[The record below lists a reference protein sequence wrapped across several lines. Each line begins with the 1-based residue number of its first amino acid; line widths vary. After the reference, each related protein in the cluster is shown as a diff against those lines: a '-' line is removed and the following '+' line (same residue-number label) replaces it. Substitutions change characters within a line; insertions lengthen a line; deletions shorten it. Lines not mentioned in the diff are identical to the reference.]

1 MSRLLKKKFLI
12 PCALAGILVGPLSAV
27 AAGNGKADEPPI
39 RVVQFGDL
47 DLSREAGIAVLYSR
61 LHSAAREVCES
72 SDTWSLRLFRQ
83 QTDCREAAIGR
94 AVADVN
100 SAALTTYYLTKSK
113 AGGTDIR
120 RR

>member
-1 MSRLLKKKFLI
+1 MSRLLKKKSLI
-12 PCALAGILVGPLSAV
+12 PCALAGILVSPLSAV
-27 AAGNGKADEPPI
+27 ASGNGKPDEPPV

-47 DLSREAGIAVLYSR
+47 DLSRGAGIAVLYSR

-72 SDTWSLRLFRQ
+72 SDMWSLRLFRQ
-83 QTDCREAAIGR
+83 QADCRDAAIGR

-100 SAALTTYYLTKSK
+100 SAALTAYYLAKSK
-113 AGGTDIR
+113 ASGSDIR

>member
-12 PCALAGILVGPLSAV
+12 RCALAGILVSPLSAV
-27 AAGNGKADEPPI
+27 ASSDGKADDPPI

-47 DLSREAGIAVLYSR
+47 DLSQDAGIAALYSR
-61 LHSAAREVCES
+61 IHSAAREVCEPL
-72 SDTWSLRLFRQ
+72 DVWSLRLLRQ
-83 QTDCREAAIGR
+83 RFDCRDAAIGR

-113 AGGTDIR
+113 VRGTNIQR
-120 RR
+120 R